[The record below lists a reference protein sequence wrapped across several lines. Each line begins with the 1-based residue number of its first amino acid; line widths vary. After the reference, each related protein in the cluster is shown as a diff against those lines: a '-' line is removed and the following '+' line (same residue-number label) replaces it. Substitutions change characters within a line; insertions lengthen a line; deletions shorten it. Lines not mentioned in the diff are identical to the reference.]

1 MISAPYGAEKLYY
14 MEKKYF
20 PRKFRVY
27 LPLILLFVLLVFL
40 MPTAS
45 KFNYDY
51 KKGEPWMYETLV
63 SQFDFPILKT
73 DKQYAED
80 VEKAASRVIPFY
92 RQDNMVARRAIDVL
106 SEIKL
111 GTSDDL
117 RQVLLS
123 DLNEIYS
130 KGVLLSTS
138 HPKDSSVSR
147 LVYLQKDRNVV
158 KLPVSEVYTVEDALK
173 RLYGT
178 AASSGQKRVVDS
190 LFKTSAL
197 NRLIEPNLVLD
208 QQSTDALHREGIEN
222 VTRTRGVFRAGQTIV
237 SNGDIVTA
245 ETVQLLDSYKEEYEA
260 SVGYSGN
267 SLFLWIGN
275 SLISLCLVVLLF
287 LSIYYCNWKIFTE
300 YNKYLYLL
308 LVFSLAAIGASL
320 AARLN
325 HEVFNMLPF
334 TLVALYLLAFFKKRM
349 VFIMYFISLL
359 PVLLLA
365 PDGVEL
371 FFIFL
376 VSGTVGMFV
385 FEKFNRGWLQF
396 VTAFIVFAVMV
407 LVWAA
412 FRFVEGV
419 DSLHDYRVVIDMA
432 LGALLMVA
440 GYPLI
445 YLFEKLFM
453 LVSAS
458 KLVELSDTSN
468 KLLRMLADKAPGTFQ
483 HSLQVMNLADAAARA
498 IDAYVPLVRAGALYH
513 DIGKINNPQ
522 CFTENETPG
531 VKFHAELTPK
541 ESAQE
546 IIRHVSDGLAL
557 ADKYGLPQVLKDFI
571 NTHHGTTNTA
581 YFYNKYLNE
590 GGDPAQVDEFYYN
603 GEKPTTK
610 EQVILM
616 LCDTIEAASRSLK
629 DYSPE
634 NISSLV
640 DRIIEGKVDECQLSS
655 ADISLR
661 ELNILKDVI
670 KSYLMQ
676 MHHSRVAYPK
686 RKVGK

>member
-1 MISAPYGAEKLYY
+1 

-27 LPLILLFVLLVFL
+27 LPLILLFILLVFL

-80 VEKAASRVIPFY
+80 VEKVASRVIPFY
-92 RQDNMVARRAIDVL
+92 RQDNMVARRAIDAL
-106 SEIKL
+106 SEINL

-117 RQVLLS
+117 RQVLIS
-123 DLNEIYS
+123 ELNEIYT
-130 KGVLLSTS
+130 KGILSSTS
-138 HPKDSSVSR
+138 HQRDSSASR
-147 LVYLQKDRNVV
+147 LVYLQRDRNVV
-158 KLPVSEVYTVEDALK
+158 KLPVSEVYTVEDARK
-173 RLYGT
+173 MLYG
-178 AASSGQKRVVDS
+178 AIASSGQKRVVDS
-190 LFKTSAL
+190 LLRASVL
-197 NRLIEPNLVLD
+197 NRLIEPDLVLD
-208 QQSTDALHREGIEN
+208 QQATDALHRESIEN
-222 VTRTRGVFRAGQTIV
+222 VTRTRGVFRAGQTVV
-237 SNGDIVTA
+237 SNGDVVTA
-245 ETVQLLDSYKEEYEA
+245 ETVQILDSYKAEYEA

-267 SLFLWIGN
+267 SVFLWIGN
-275 SLISLCLVVLLF
+275 SMIALCLVVLLF
-287 LSIYYCNWKIFTE
+287 LSIYYCNWKIFAE

-325 HEVFNMLPF
+325 PDVFNMLPF

-349 VFIMYFISLL
+349 VFIMYFISLI

-371 FFIFL
+371 FVIYL

-407 LVWAA
+407 LVWSA

-419 DSLHDYRVVIDMA
+419 DSLHDYGVVIDMA
-432 LGALLMVA
+432 LGALLLVA

-581 YFYNKYLNE
+581 YFYNRYLNE
-590 GGDPAQVDEFYYN
+590 GGDPAEVSEFYYN

-629 DYSPE
+629 DYSQE
-634 NISSLV
+634 NISALV

-686 RKVGK
+686 RKAAK